1 MLVKN
6 KSIKAAILA
15 MTIIMLIITTT
26 TSAFAQDDRMPQ
38 IEENTKS
45 LKIEF
50 YIEKSGIKTPIQGAE
65 ISIYRV
71 SNVEVQ
77 GGSAEYTL
85 LDKYSQLRKLE
96 DGREITFNTTEV
108 SQSQE
113 LAQQLA
119 QIVGDPEFT
128 ATTNIQG
135 ECEFSDLE
143 QGMYLVKEEN
153 AKMDAEKYEK
163 FVPYLISVPL
173 AEKADDGNFWIY
185 SVTSVPKTTVKEL
198 PTEQPTYTQLPT
210 AQKLIADSTKTNDQT
225 KVIAQNVK
233 TGRVLMITLPLLAV
247 LILAFV
253 VLKLSKKKVQDDD
266 KI

>member
-1 MLVKN
+1 
-6 KSIKAAILA
+6 

-96 DGREITFNTTEV
+96 DGREVTFNTTEV

-119 QIVGDPEFT
+119 QIVSDPEFT
-128 ATTNIQG
+128 ATTNI
-135 ECEFSDLE
+135 
-143 QGMYLVKEEN
+143 
-153 AKMDAEKYEK
+153 
-163 FVPYLISVPL
+163 
-173 AEKADDGNFWIY
+173 
-185 SVTSVPKTTVKEL
+185 
-198 PTEQPTYTQLPT
+198 
-210 AQKLIADSTKTNDQT
+210 
-225 KVIAQNVK
+225 
-233 TGRVLMITLPLLAV
+233 
-247 LILAFV
+247 
-253 VLKLSKKKVQDDD
+253 
-266 KI
+266 